1 MRALLQLQ
9 HSTNS
14 SSQLANMVA
23 SSTAATAG
31 GSGWSDR
38 RNQQLAQGQQ
48 ALQCNA
54 DAVAVVAA
62 ATVTRIDDNYIIYR
76 INYCR

>member
-14 SSQLANMVA
+14 SSQLANTGA

-31 GSGWSDR
+31 GSGNDASSGRW
-38 RNQQLAQGQQ
+38 LGVLCTLVATFM
-48 ALQCNA
+48 
-54 DAVAVVAA
+54 DAVMYV
-62 ATVTRIDDNYIIYR
+62 
-76 INYCR
+76 